1 VSDDAGAD
9 ALRSLGEFGLIDRLA
24 GALGTGPGVD
34 KGVGDDAA
42 ILTTDPGRK
51 LVVTVDVVV
60 EGRHFTAELS
70 DPADWGWKAVAVNLS
85 DLAAMG
91 AEPLAL
97 VVALTVPPGT
107 PLETLDGLYKGMA
120 ECCERFGAPLVGGD
134 TSAGPAL
141 SLAITALGQAA
152 RPVRRDGARA
162 GDRLVVSGPLG
173 AAAAGLALLQR
184 GDEAAAALL
193 ERFPDLAAAHRRPWP
208 ELGAGLR
215 LAAAGATAMIDV
227 SDGLAGDALH
237 IAEASGLG
245 LELPDVAVPLAP
257 GVAEAARLLER
268 DPLELALGGGED
280 FVLAAALPRMAD
292 VGGVV
297 DCGSFLADPGRRVR
311 RTRTGELPLAGLSFD
326 HFRG

>member
-1 VSDDAGAD
+1 MTDPDPLAA
-9 ALRSLGEFGLIDRLA
+9 LGEFGLIERLA
-24 GALGTGPGVD
+24 RAVLAGGPGVD

-42 ILTTDPGRK
+42 ILTPAPGRK

-60 EGRHFTAELS
+60 EGRHFTAALS
-70 DPADWGWKAVAVNLS
+70 EPADWGWKAVAVNLS

-107 PLETLDGLYKGMA
+107 PLEVLDGVYAGMA
-120 ECCERFGAPLVGGD
+120 EACERYHAPLVGGD
-134 TSAGPAL
+134 TSSGPAL
-141 SLAITALGQAA
+141 SLAVTAIGQAD

-173 AAAAGLALLQR
+173 AAAAGLALLER
-184 GDEAAAALL
+184 GDDQARALL
-193 ERFPDLAAAHRRPWP
+193 ERHPHLAAAHRRPLP
-208 ELGAGLR
+208 ELAAGLR
-215 LAAAGATAMIDV
+215 LARAGATAMIDV

-245 LELPDVAVPLAP
+245 IEVSDVAVPLAP
-257 GVAEAARLLER
+257 GVADTATLLGA
-268 DPLELALGGGED
+268 DPVELALGGGED

-292 VGGVV
+292 VGGVI
-297 DCGSFLADPGRRVR
+297 DCGTFTADPARRVR
-311 RTRTGELPLAGLSFD
+311 RTRGGTAPLAGLSFD
-326 HFRG
+326 HFRA